1 MNVRCPTCETI
12 YRVDPAKVPEG
23 GVKARCAVCSAV
35 IPVSRTAEEGRPTAA
50 FRAGG
55 AAQAPAPTPP
65 PRPSIGLHPER
76 PAVPGAAPSAPVP
89 PPRPTPQ
96 PARPPTPPRPSAPVF
111 RPTPT
116 PAAGPGAAQIP
127 RPPVAPAASKA
138 PAAKP
143 PGTGAG
149 ASAGAAHIN
158 PFLAQDPKQKARR
171 LARALISD
179 MIVYQPEKRQ
189 KALKEGNLK
198 EAFAEEIKKSWEEY
212 VLQVG
217 EELANST
224 TYFTDALNEIL
235 AGGQKIF

>member
-12 YRVDPAKVPEG
+12 YRVDPAKVPGG
-23 GVKARCAVCSAV
+23 GVKARCAVCSAIIPV
-35 IPVSRTAEEGRPTAA
+35 TRGAEAERSPAQFARAGASSIPVSP
-50 FRAGG
+50 
-55 AAQAPAPTPP
+55 QPP
-65 PRPSIGLHPER
+65 SRPSIGAPAQR
-76 PAVPGAAPSAPVP
+76 PVAPAVAPGPQ
-89 PPRPTPQ
+89 PRPSGQ
-96 PARPPTPPRPSAPVF
+96 AARPQAPPRPSAPVF
-111 RPTPT
+111 RPA
-116 PAAGPGAAQIP
+116 PASAGIGGAAQTAARPPASPAVPKAPGLQPPAVRATPGAA
-127 RPPVAPAASKA
+127 
-138 PAAKP
+138 
-143 PGTGAG
+143 
-149 ASAGAAHIN
+149 AAHIN

-171 LARALISD
+171 LARALVSD

>member
-23 GVKARCAVCSAV
+23 GVKARCAVCSAI
-35 IPVSRTAEEGRPTAA
+35 IPVTRSVAAEPAAVQLATAGTSTVRPS
-50 FRAGG
+50 
-55 AAQAPAPTPP
+55 PPPP
-65 PRPSIGLHPER
+65 PRPSIGTPAQRPVAPTATPGPQPR
-76 PAVPGAAPSAPVP
+76 PAARA
-89 PPRPTPQ
+89 PRPQ
-96 PARPPTPPRPSAPVF
+96 GPPRPSAPVF
-111 RPTPT
+111 RPAVPS
-116 PAAGPGAAQIP
+116 AGTGGAAQTV
-127 RPPVAPAASKA
+127 RPPVSPAAPKAPGLQPPAAPAVPG
-138 PAAKP
+138 PA
-143 PGTGAG
+143 T
-149 ASAGAAHIN
+149 AHIN

-171 LARALISD
+171 LARALVSD

>member
-12 YRVDPAKVPEG
+12 YRVDPAKVPER
-23 GVKARCAVCSAV
+23 GVKARCAVCSAI
-35 IPVSRTAEEGRPTAA
+35 IPVSRSVAGAETAA
-50 FRAGG
+50 AAGLGRASS
-55 AAQAPAPTPP
+55 PAVPPPP
-65 PRPSIGLHPER
+65 PRPSIGIAPK
-76 PAVPGAAPSAPVP
+76 PPGAPAGAPGAP
-89 PPRPTPQ
+89 PPRRPTPQ
-96 PARPPTPPRPSAPVF
+96 PTRPPVAPRPSAPVF
-111 RPTPT
+111 RPAPPT
-116 PAAGPGAAQIP
+116 AAGTGSAPGARPPGVPPAAPKGAAGQP
-127 RPPVAPAASKA
+127 TSRTAP
-138 PAAKP
+138 
-143 PGTGAG
+143 G
-149 ASAGAAHIN
+149 AGAAHVN

-171 LARALISD
+171 LARALVSD